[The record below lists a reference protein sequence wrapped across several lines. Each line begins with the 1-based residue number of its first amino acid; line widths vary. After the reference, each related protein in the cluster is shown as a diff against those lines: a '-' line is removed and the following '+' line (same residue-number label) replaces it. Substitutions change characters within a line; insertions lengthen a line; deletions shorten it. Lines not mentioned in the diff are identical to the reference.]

1 MSKADAARAPERHDL
16 VWPSASG
23 WRQLLDQVA
32 VGDRAAIA
40 RWQQADW
47 PAVVR
52 RHDPA
57 DAGANAAASDKIY
70 LGIALPPDAV
80 DGCKCRIA
88 LSINKALVRTL
99 RAPLALNDVIATAPP
114 RWRADLQGL
123 ADGASTEEIALR
135 VYGSLALQTLTGQTY
150 LTDRSDIDILFAPNS
165 RKQLEVGITLL
176 SDFARN
182 LPLDG
187 EIRFPDGQAVAWK
200 EWINTVGAASAVAAQ
215 RNLRAR
221 VLAKSLQRVQLQ
233 PPAKLLASLELTP

>member
-1 MSKADAARAPERHDL
+1 MSRPDAARRAERHDL
-16 VWPSASG
+16 VWPSAAG
-23 WRQLLDQVA
+23 WALMLEQATLA
-32 VGDRAAIA
+32 DRAAVV

-57 DAGANAAASDKIY
+57 DADPAASDQIY

-88 LSINKALVRTL
+88 LSIDKALVRTL
-99 RAPLALNDVIATAPP
+99 RAPLALADVIATAPP
-114 RWRADLQGL
+114 RWRADLQAL
-123 ADGASTEEIALR
+123 ADAARIKEINLL
-135 VYGSLALQTLTGQTY
+135 VYGSLALQTLTGQVY
-150 LTDRSDIDILFAPNS
+150 LTDHSDIDLLFEPKT
-165 RKQLEVGITLL
+165 RKQLEAGVALL
-176 SDFARN
+176 SDFDRH

-200 EWINTVGAASAVAAQ
+200 EWSDTVAAVGIQ
-215 RNLRAR
+215 PNLRAR

-233 PPAKLLASLELTP
+233 PPAQLLASLEVVP

>member
-1 MSKADAARAPERHDL
+1 M
-16 VWPSASG
+16 WPSAAG
-23 WRQLLDQVA
+23 WALMLEQAALA
-32 VGDRAAIA
+32 DRAAVV

-57 DAGANAAASDKIY
+57 AADVSTNSDPAASDQIY

-88 LSINKALVRTL
+88 LSINATLVRTL
-99 RAPLALNDVIATAPP
+99 RAPLALIEAIATAPP
-114 RWRADLQGL
+114 KWRPDLQAL
-123 ADGASTEEIALR
+123 ADAARIKEINLR
-135 VYGSLALQTLTGQTY
+135 VYGSLALQTLTGQVY
-150 LTDRSDIDILFAPNS
+150 LTDRSDIDLLFEPKT
-165 RKQLEVGITLL
+165 RQQLVAGVALL
-176 SDFARN
+176 SDFDRH

-200 EWINTVGAASAVAAQ
+200 EWSDTVAAVGIQ
-215 RNLRAR
+215 PKLHTR

-233 PPAKLLASLELTP
+233 LPAQLLASLEVAS